1 MMRSQ
6 NLKLKKLESVRRIML
21 EILNKIIES
30 KSFKNAARKTGN
42 VVKITL
48 SVYFIPII
56 ISVALIP
63 VIHEW
68 FFILAIV
75 MLFSTYP
82 FSKWLIKLLEE
93 GEIIM
98 FYSVN
103 VYFDGE

>member
-6 NLKLKKLESVRRIML
+6 NLKLKKLESVRRIMF
-21 EILNKIIES
+21 EGLNKITKSE
-30 KSFKNAARKTGN
+30 SFKNAARKTGN
-42 VVKITL
+42 VVKVTL

-63 VIHEW
+63 VVHEW
-68 FFILAIV
+68 FCILAIV

-93 GEIIM
+93 GKL
-98 FYSVN
+98 
-103 VYFDGE
+103 

>member
-1 MMRSQ
+1 MF
-6 NLKLKKLESVRRIML
+6 ERI
-21 EILNKIIES
+21 I
-30 KSFKNAARKTGN
+30 KSEPFKNAARKTGN
-42 VVKITL
+42 VVKVTL

-82 FSKWLIKLLEE
+82 FLRWLIKLLE
-93 GEIIM
+93 
-98 FYSVN
+98 
-103 VYFDGE
+103 DGRL

>member
-1 MMRSQ
+1 MPER
-6 NLKLKKLESVRRIML
+6 
-21 EILNKIIES
+21 LNKII
-30 KSFKNAARKTGN
+30 KSELFKSAARKTGN
-42 VVKITL
+42 VVKVTL

-68 FFILAIV
+68 FCILAII

-93 GEIIM
+93 GKL
-98 FYSVN
+98 
-103 VYFDGE
+103 

>member
-1 MMRSQ
+1 MRSQ
-6 NLKLKKLESVRRIML
+6 NLKLKKLEYVRRIML
-21 EILNKIIES
+21 ERLNKIIES
-30 KSFKNAARKTGN
+30 KPFKNAARKMGN

-93 GEIIM
+93 GRL
-98 FYSVN
+98 
-103 VYFDGE
+103 